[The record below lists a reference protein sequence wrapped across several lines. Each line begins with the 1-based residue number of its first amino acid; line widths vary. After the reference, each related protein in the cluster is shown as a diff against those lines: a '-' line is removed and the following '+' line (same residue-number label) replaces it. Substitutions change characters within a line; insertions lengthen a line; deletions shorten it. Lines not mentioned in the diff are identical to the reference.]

1 LSSSLERTPGAAP
14 ARVTVVG
21 AGAIGAF
28 YAAVL
33 ARAGCTI
40 SVVARSDY
48 DAVRQRGYR
57 IRSGTLGDLSFVPAE
72 VARTASDVAG
82 EAEYVLCALKDVRG
96 VDRASLLR
104 PAVAARTAIV
114 LVQNGIDVEAEIAA
128 AFPANE
134 LISGVAYAAVS
145 REAPGEI
152 VHHSSFTR
160 LVLGNYPGGVS
171 PAVER
176 FAALIKAGGTS
187 VQATPSI
194 VGARWQ
200 KCAWN
205 SVFNPISA
213 IGGGLGTRDILA
225 SDATT
230 RFVREAVAEVCAIA
244 RAAGHPLADD
254 MPEQQISGTLR
265 LPNYVSSMGQD
276 ALAGRPMETE
286 ALLGNAVRIARKLDV
301 AAPRLETL
309 YALLRMI
316 ERRQTR

>member
-1 LSSSLERTPGAAP
+1 
-14 ARVTVVG
+14 VFVVG

-33 ARAGCTI
+33 ARAGCEI

-48 DAVRQRGYR
+48 DAVRQHGYR
-57 IRSGTLGDLSFVPAE
+57 IRSAALGDLSFVPAQ
-72 VARTASDVAG
+72 VVRAASELRG
-82 EAEYVLCALKDVRG
+82 EADYALCALKDVRG
-96 VDRASLLR
+96 VDRVALLGPALASK
-104 PAVAARTAIV
+104 TAIV
-114 LVQNGIDVEAEIAA
+114 LVQNGIDVEREIAE

-145 REAPGEI
+145 REAPGEV
-152 VHHSSFTR
+152 VHHSTFTR
-160 LVLGNYPGGVS
+160 LVLGNYPDGVS

-176 FAALIKAGGTS
+176 LAALVKAGGTS

-200 KCAWN
+200 KCTWN

-213 IGGGLGTRDILA
+213 IGGGLGTGDILA
-225 SDATT
+225 SDETT
-230 RFVREAVAEVCAIA
+230 RFVREAIAEVCAIA

-254 MPEQQISGTLR
+254 TPEQQISGTLR

-276 ALAGRPMETE
+276 ALAGRAMETE
-286 ALLGNAVRIARKLDV
+286 ALLGNAVRIARTLGV
-301 AAPRLETL
+301 PVPRLETL
-309 YALLRMI
+309 YALLEML
-316 ERRQTR
+316 ERKRAR

>member
-1 LSSSLERTPGAAP
+1 
-14 ARVTVVG
+14 VFVVG

-33 ARAGCTI
+33 ARAGCEI

-48 DAVRQRGYR
+48 DTVARSGYR
-57 IRSGTLGDLSFVPAE
+57 IRSATLGDLSFVPAQA
-72 VARTASDVAG
+72 VRSAADFRG
-82 EAEYVLCALKDVRG
+82 EADYVLCALKDVRG
-96 VDRASLLR
+96 VDRAALIR
-104 PAVAARTAIV
+104 PALAARTAIV
-114 LVQNGIDVEAEIAA
+114 LVQNGIDVEKEIAA
-128 AFPANE
+128 AFPAHD

-145 REAPGEI
+145 REAPGEV

-160 LVLGNYPGGVS
+160 LVLGSYPSGVS

-187 VQATPSI
+187 VRATPAI

-225 SDATT
+225 SEPTT
-230 RFVREAVAEVCAIA
+230 QFVREAIAEVCAIA
-244 RAAGHPLADD
+244 RAAGHPLAEDT
-254 MPEQQISGTLR
+254 PEQQISGTLR

-276 ALAGRPMETE
+276 AIAARPMETE
-286 ALLGNAVRIARKLDV
+286 ALLGNAVRIARTLAV
-301 AAPRLETL
+301 PAPRLETL
-309 YALLRMI
+309 YALLQMI
-316 ERRQTR
+316 ERKATR

>member
-1 LSSSLERTPGAAP
+1 MF
-14 ARVTVVG
+14 VVG

-33 ARAGCTI
+33 ARAGCQI

-48 DAVRQRGYR
+48 EAVRRHGYR
-57 IRSGTLGDLSFVPAE
+57 IRSGTLGDLSFVP
-72 VARTASDVAG
+72 VQVVRTPSEFAG
-82 EAEYVLCALKDVRG
+82 EADYVLCALKDVRG
-96 VDRASLLR
+96 VDRSALLR
-104 PAVAARTAIV
+104 PAIAPSTAIV
-114 LVQNGIDVEAEIAA
+114 LVQNGIDVEGEIASA
-128 AFPANE
+128 YPENE
-134 LISGVAYAAVS
+134 LISAVAYAAVS

-160 LVLGNYPGGVS
+160 LVLGNYPDGVS

-176 FAALIKAGGTS
+176 FAALVKAGGTS

-205 SVFNPISA
+205 AVFNPISA
-213 IGGGLGTRDILA
+213 IGGGLGTQDILA
-225 SDATT
+225 SEETT
-230 RFVREAVAEVCAIA
+230 RFVQEAIAEVCAIS
-244 RAAGHPLADD
+244 RAAGHPLAGDT
-254 MPEQQISGTLR
+254 PQQQIAGTRR
-265 LPNYVSSMGQD
+265 LPNYISSMGQD

-286 ALLGNAVRIARKLDV
+286 ALLGNAVRIARKLGV
-301 AAPRLETL
+301 SAPRLETL

-316 ERRQTR
+316 ERKGRALG